1 MGVANTTGTL
11 LAQDRID
18 RFRPFGA
25 FGKPAY
31 QSHVQLRAMLLSKL
45 GPKYA
50 NYFAKPVHDPDTGD
64 LRWMSE
70 LAGEARSWESLSPE
84 EQSLLAGH
92 KEDVRSRLLQYA
104 SELRTQGGGQPGG
117 ASAYASLLEQAM
129 KVPAQGNF
137 LYFVGEQ
144 PMIAFWGFETQTG
157 GSVDAAVTS
166 APVVETMAMP
176 ATPPLEEKKK
186 RPWWWWLL
194 WLLLL
199 LLLLLAVLAGMRAC
213 SPTPPAV
220 TPTSLPPIP
229 APPPPPPPPVIEPPA
244 PVPEPAVSAPPPP
257 PPPKPKPAA
266 PPKPPEP
273 PKPPDT
279 RGLQP
284 QAGLKILPN
293 ALKRGDLSF
302 LEGLW
307 QLGDQS
313 LNAYQGSPNNVIGK
327 DRLTMQFGKKGTG
340 TNFGTERIRRGQS
353 VPDCT
358 GTATARTDGTK
369 LYIERGLCS
378 TPGNDSSVN
387 GNKMECEVEASG
399 ETVCYVVNT
408 DGHRWKAPLRR
419 LK

>member
-1 MGVANTTGTL
+1 MGEVANTTGTL
-11 LAQDRID
+11 LAQDKID

-70 LAGEARSWESLSPE
+70 LAGEARSWESLSPD

-104 SELRTQGGGQPGG
+104 SELRTQGAGQPGG
-117 ASAYASLLEQAM
+117 ASAYGSLLEQAM

-144 PMIAFWGFETQTG
+144 PMITFWGFETQTG
-157 GSVDAAVTS
+157 GSVDAAMAS
-166 APVVETMAMP
+166 APYAEAIAVPSPTAMD
-176 ATPPLEEKKK
+176 EQKK
-186 RPWWWWLL
+186 RPRWWWLL

-199 LLLLLAVLAGMRAC
+199 LLLLAILVGMRAC

-220 TPTSLPPIP
+220 TPTVLPPIP
-229 APPPPPPPPVIEPPA
+229 APPPPL
-244 PVPEPAVSAPPPP
+244 
-257 PPPKPKPAA
+257 
-266 PPKPPEP
+266 PKPPEP

-284 QAGLKILPN
+284 QAGLKIPPN

-307 QLGDQS
+307 QLGDQALS
-313 LNAYQGSPNNVIGK
+313 AYQGSPNNVIGK
-327 DRLTMQFGKKGTG
+327 DRLTMQFGRNGTG
-340 TNFGTERIRRGQS
+340 TNFATERIRRGQS
-353 VPDCT
+353 VPDCA
-358 GTATARTDGTK
+358 GMATARTDGTK

-378 TPGNDSSVN
+378 TRGDDSSVN
-387 GNKMECEVEASG
+387 GSKMECEVEASG
-399 ETVCYVVNT
+399 ETVCYVVNN